1 MNRPL
6 NEYSVQYVKGIGPQ
20 RAKVLARLG
29 IRTVQDALFYLP
41 YRYEDRRLQRKISE
55 LHYDEFQS
63 VYGKVVS
70 AELINTPR
78 GKMKIF
84 ELVVSDGSGVVTA
97 KWFNQPYMKK
107 VFKKGDRVYLSGV
120 VKRNRYWG
128 VGFEIHNPEYEII
141 NEEDEA
147 ESIHTHRI
155 VPVYRC
161 TARLTT
167 RNMRRMMFN
176 IINFAL
182 PHIEDYI
189 PQELIE
195 KYRLPSLRDALFNV
209 HFPSEDISVEELNQF
224 RSIYH
229 KRLSF
234 DELFLLQAGLAIM
247 KKGVARQ
254 RGISFV
260 CEGRLWQKVLQA
272 LPFELTSAQRR
283 VIEEI
288 YADMKLPHPMN
299 RLIQGDVGS
308 GKTIVALAAML
319 RAVECG
325 YQAALM
331 APTEI
336 LAEQHYLN
344 IKRLLKDIDI
354 RGELLTG
361 SKKDRNTEEI
371 ASGDIDIVIGTHALI
386 QETVEFAR
394 LGLVVVDEQHRFGV
408 MQRAEL
414 RKKGLN
420 PDVLVMTA
428 TPIPRTLSLTLYGDL
443 NYSVIDELPPNRRTV
458 ITKVFQHNQRPLL
471 VKFLKGELRKGRQVY
486 VVYPLIEESEKL
498 QLKDAVSGKEEL
510 EKMLPEARVGLIHG
524 RMKPQEKEEVMADFK
539 SGKID
544 VLVST
549 TVIEVGVDV
558 PNATV
563 MVIFHAERFGLS
575 QLHQLR
581 GRVGRGAHQSYCL
594 LFAHGRLTEEA
605 RKRLYCMERFSDGFR
620 IAEEDFK
627 LRGPGELFGTR
638 QSGMPDLRVAD
649 LLRDG
654 RILAAARKEAFN
666 LIEKD
671 PELGKYPALKSKLQ
685 GFWKDKMEIFKT
697 G

>member
-6 NEYSVQYVKGIGPQ
+6 DEYSVQYVKGIGPQ
-20 RAKVLARLG
+20 RAKVLSRLG

-55 LHYDEFQS
+55 LSYDEFQS
-63 VYGKVVS
+63 IYGKVVS

-84 ELVVSDGSGVVTA
+84 ELVVSDGTGVVTA

-107 VFKKGDRVYLSGV
+107 VFKKGDMVYLSGV

-141 NEEDEA
+141 TEDD
-147 ESIHTHRI
+147 SGDKIHTHRI
-155 VPVYRC
+155 VPIYRC
-161 TARLTT
+161 TARLTA
-167 RNMRRMMFN
+167 RNLRRMMFN

-182 PHIEDYI
+182 PYIEDYM
-189 PQELIE
+189 PRELIE
-195 KYRLPSLRDALFNV
+195 KYRLPSLRDALLNV
-209 HFPSEDISVEELNQF
+209 HFPTEDVSVDELNQF

-247 KKGVARQ
+247 KQGVTKE

-260 CEGRLWQKVLQA
+260 CEGNLWNEVRQK
-272 LPFELTSAQRR
+272 LPFKLTSAQCR

-288 YADMKLPHPMN
+288 YNDMESPHPMN

-308 GKTIVALAAML
+308 GKTIVALSAML

-336 LAEQHYLN
+336 LAEQHFNN
-344 IKRLLKDIDI
+344 IKELLRDIDVNV
-354 RGELLTG
+354 ELLTG
-361 SKKDRNTEEI
+361 SKKDRKTEEI
-371 ASGDIDIVIGTHALI
+371 ASGEINIVIGTHALI
-386 QETVEFAR
+386 QETVEFRA
-394 LGLVVVDEQHRFGV
+394 LGLVVIDEQHRFGV
-408 MQRAEL
+408 IQRATL
-414 RKKGLN
+414 RKKGFN

-443 NYSVIDELPPNRRTV
+443 DYSVIDELPPNRRPV
-458 ITKVFQHNQRPLL
+458 VTKLYQHNQRALL
-471 VKFLKGELRKGRQVY
+471 VKFIKGELKKGRQVY

-498 QLKDAVSGKEEL
+498 QLQDAITGREEL
-510 EKMLPEARVGLIHG
+510 ESMLPEYRIGLIHG
-524 RMKPQEKEEVMADFK
+524 KMKPHEKEEVMSQFK

-563 MVIFHAERFGLS
+563 MVVFHAERFGLS

-581 GRVGRGAHQSYCL
+581 GRVGRGAHKSYCL
-594 LFAHGRLTEEA
+594 LLAHGRLTEEA
-605 RKRLYCMERFSDGFR
+605 RKRLYCMIKYNDGFR

-627 LRGPGELFGTR
+627 IRGPGELFGTR

-654 RILAAARKEAFN
+654 RILAAARKEAFSLVN
-666 LIEKD
+666 KD
-671 PELGKYPALKSKLQ
+671 PDMKKYPALKSKLQ
-685 GFWKDKMEIFKT
+685 SFWKDKMEIFKT